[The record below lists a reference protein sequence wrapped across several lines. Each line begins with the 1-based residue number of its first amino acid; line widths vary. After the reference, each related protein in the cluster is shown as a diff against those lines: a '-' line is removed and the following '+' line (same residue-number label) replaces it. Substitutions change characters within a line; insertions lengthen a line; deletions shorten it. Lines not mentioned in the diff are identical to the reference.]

1 MKKSNLLLLIALIAV
16 LATILIGAIFIRTN
30 RTFIPRF
37 TQGDGNIKQAER
49 SISAFEKVKVTG
61 NYNVYFT
68 QDSIRKLM
76 LNADANLHEY
86 IITEVRNNELVIRS
100 SKPIRSSNEL
110 RIELSTLNLTHAEAS
125 GGAGFFT
132 NTPLI
137 LPILQLTANGGAKME
152 IEGIFETLHA
162 FQNAGSNM
170 VLSGKAGRLVI
181 ESNAGGRVN
190 AAALEAETARVEA
203 NAGAS
208 AVVNAKEVDANANA
222 GGSVQYIGDPIFH
235 GMQTSAGGSI
245 RRWNR

>member
-1 MKKSNLLLLIALIAV
+1 MKKSNLLLLIALLAALISILVVAIIA
-16 LATILIGAIFIRTN
+16 RTA
-30 RTFIPRF
+30 FYAGF
-37 TQGDGNIKQAER
+37 VDGDGNPQQAER
-49 SISAFEKVKVTG
+49 NISAFEKVKVTG
-61 NYNVYFT
+61 NYNVYVT
-68 QDSIRKLM
+68 QDSIGKLI
-76 LNADANLHEY
+76 LIADANLHEY

-110 RIELSTLNLTHAEAS
+110 RIELSALNLTHAEAS

-132 NTPLI
+132 TTPLI
-137 LPILQLTANGGAKME
+137 LPMLHLTANGGAKME

-190 AAALEAETARVEA
+190 AADLEAESARVEA

-222 GGSVQYIGDPIFH
+222 GGSVHYIGDPVFH
-235 GMQTSAGGSI
+235 GMQTSAGGTI